1 MENFINDFLRF
12 SQAIIIP
19 TLIFFASYVKK
30 QADIQHDINDLKTY
44 TLAICKELKITC
56 TLKDG

>member
-19 TLIFFASYVKK
+19 SLIFFASYIKK
-30 QADIQHDINDLKTY
+30 QANIQRDIRDLKTY
-44 TLAICKELKITC
+44 ILAICKELKITC

>member
-19 TLIFFASYVKK
+19 ALIFFASYVKK
-30 QADIQHDINDLKTY
+30 QADIQRDISDLKTY